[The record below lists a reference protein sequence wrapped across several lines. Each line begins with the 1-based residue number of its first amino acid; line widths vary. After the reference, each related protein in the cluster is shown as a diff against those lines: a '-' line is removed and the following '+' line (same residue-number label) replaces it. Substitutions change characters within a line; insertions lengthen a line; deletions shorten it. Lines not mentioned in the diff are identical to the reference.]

1 MSYGDDVLLDEL
13 LNPFHRPGQ
22 GWYDTKPETKEEDK
36 YGAKNNKKIHRHA
49 DGNKSVKA
57 RR

>member
-22 GWYDTKPETKEEDK
+22 VWYDTKPEEEKEDK
-36 YGAKNNKKIHRHA
+36 NEALENTLVR
-49 DGNKSVKA
+49 D
-57 RR
+57 